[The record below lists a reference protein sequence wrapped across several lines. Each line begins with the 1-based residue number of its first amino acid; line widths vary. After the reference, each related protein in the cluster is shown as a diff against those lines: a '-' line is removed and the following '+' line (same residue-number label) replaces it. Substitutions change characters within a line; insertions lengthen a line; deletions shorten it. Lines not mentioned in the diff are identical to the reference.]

1 MTVSLRRPL
10 VAGTVAAVSATA
22 VAVMPAVTPERLAQ
36 ALATSTSQVSLA
48 AWHNPFEQI
57 LGSLEIGQNYLFGAY
72 YNGADAPTPVTA
84 VTTDAINAVALPNVA
99 DALVQLPAL
108 KQSVTSAKGGQGLTI
123 GSQLNLRNIGS
134 CRTARW

>member
-72 YNGADAPTPVTA
+72 YNGADAPTLRRPV
-84 VTTDAINAVALPNVA
+84 
-99 DALVQLPAL
+99 PAW
-108 KQSVTSAKGGQGLTI
+108 
-123 GSQLNLRNIGS
+123 
-134 CRTARW
+134 RTGRMRDSGRPAGRC